1 MSLVIATGMAVEAR
15 IAGAGNFA
23 TIVGAGQAGRLAA
36 DLEAAVAG
44 KAACILSFGF
54 AGGLAP
60 QLRAGDLVVP
70 HGLCDGEI
78 RLPCD
83 PAWRAGM
90 RRRLQGATSAQPQD
104 GRSLSS
110 PGDEAVFRM
119 SGDGGWRAAHG
130 ASGQFETVDILGANA
145 PVADAEE
152 KAALFAS
159 SGAAAVDMESAIVA
173 RIAQRQRIPFAILRV
188 ILDPADRSLPSVALK
203 ALGPEGTIDF
213 AGLLVGL
220 LARPGQIF
228 PLLRLAQ
235 DARRALLA
243 LRQASAVLGVDFAIL
258 G

>member
-1 MSLVIATGMAVEAR
+1 
-15 IAGAGNFA
+15 
-23 TIVGAGQAGRLAA
+23 
-36 DLEAAVAG
+36 
-44 KAACILSFGF
+44 
-54 AGGLAP
+54 
-60 QLRAGDLVVP
+60 
-70 HGLCDGEI
+70 
-78 RLPCD
+78 
-83 PAWRAGM
+83 
-90 RRRLQGATSAQPQD
+90 
-104 GRSLSS
+104 
-110 PGDEAVFRM
+110 M

-130 ASGQFETVDILGANA
+130 ASGQFETVDILCANA
-145 PVADAEE
+145 PVADAKE

-173 RIAQRQRIPFAILRV
+173 RIAQRHRIPFAILRV

-203 ALGPEGTIDF
+203 ALGAEGTIDF

-243 LRQASAVLGVDFAIL
+243 LRQASAVLGVEFASL